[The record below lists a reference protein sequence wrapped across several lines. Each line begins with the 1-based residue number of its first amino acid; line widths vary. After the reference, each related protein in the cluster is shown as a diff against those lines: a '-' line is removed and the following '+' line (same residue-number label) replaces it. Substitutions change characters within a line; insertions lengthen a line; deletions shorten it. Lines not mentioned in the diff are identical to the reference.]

1 MREALKGQVV
11 AGLPTGGWRSESL
24 ANLPAS
30 LWPQPEA
37 PREQPHAPVQHLDT
51 SNPGAPVVFSGA
63 GRGAPRPPER
73 IPQFDRQRRSSTG
86 RRRSSTGTTSRSRPP
101 TSPTAARP
109 VRRATTGIFW
119 KSFSTASDPVALAW
133 KRRCF
138 HAPHGTCICKAH

>member
-51 SNPGAPVVFSGA
+51 SNPSAPVVFSGA

-73 IPQFDRQRRSSTG
+73 IPQAVDRQAPQFDRHAPQFDRQAPQFDRDDEPIPPADIPEG
-86 RRRSSTGTTSRSRPP
+86 RP
-101 TSPTAARP
+101 AR
-109 VRRATTGIFW
+109 
-119 KSFSTASDPVALAW
+119 
-133 KRRCF
+133 
-138 HAPHGTCICKAH
+138 HARDNRNFLEKLFDGE